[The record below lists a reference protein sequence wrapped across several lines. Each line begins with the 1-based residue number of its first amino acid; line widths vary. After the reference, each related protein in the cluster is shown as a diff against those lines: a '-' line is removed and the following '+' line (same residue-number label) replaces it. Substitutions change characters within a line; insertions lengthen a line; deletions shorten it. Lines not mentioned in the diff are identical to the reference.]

1 MGSALQINVV
11 DKAGFDQEESE
22 FILSVI
28 NNFADEK
35 KIPLS
40 KAYNYLVTFKGMDFL
55 RQYQDIE
62 KTLSYHE
69 IVNDVSRVCANNGG
83 RLWFSITAVTNSHS
97 ANFGPV
103 LYIHFSYTIWDRSS
117 KTTCF
122 WYPPSHIGEGGRGSS
137 DISSDRL

>member
-1 MGSALQINVV
+1 MENKSLGRIIREERKRKGLTQAQLGSLIGLKRSRISKIENGAPITPEVASFILGKMGSALQINGV
-11 DKAGFDQEESE
+11 DKDGFNQEESE

-62 KTLSYHE
+62 KTLSNLA

-83 RLWFSITAVTNSHS
+83 RL
-97 ANFGPV
+97 
-103 LYIHFSYTIWDRSS
+103 
-117 KTTCF
+117 
-122 WYPPSHIGEGGRGSS
+122 
-137 DISSDRL
+137 